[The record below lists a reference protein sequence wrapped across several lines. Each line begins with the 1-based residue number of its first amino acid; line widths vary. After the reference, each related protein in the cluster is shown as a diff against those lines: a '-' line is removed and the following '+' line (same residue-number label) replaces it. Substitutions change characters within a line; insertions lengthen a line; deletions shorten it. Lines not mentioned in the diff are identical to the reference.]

1 MQKSAQL
8 RDLPC
13 VGAYGFRVYYPCY
26 YPCYYP
32 YPVNS
37 YITYDVVDDI

>member
-13 VGAYGFRVYYPCY
+13 VGAYGFRVYYQ
-26 YPCYYP
+26 CYYP